1 MVIYSRYFNQ
11 QSGEVFIALRLP
23 APGFF
28 PKAQGGIQMKK
39 GLIFKMFVYFLAVSC
54 LLLMNEFTRMIAE
67 ANQTIPVGRMVSHG
81 GVKFQV
87 KENSWEKVETPFP
100 VFEGMKIRTEEGEA
114 VLALAQKT
122 RIEVGSDSVFYF
134 DQRDQFNLL
143 QGKVSFRVQ
152 PDVPLRFKA
161 GNLSISKSY
170 PLQTA
175 KGSFIALT
183 KDMEFAGSILMH
195 SKGSVTVKSIQGS
208 LSVTDSNGAL
218 VASLSTGESITLPS
232 VVASSK
238 SPTLMANA
246 QPKLTEGAIE
256 EEGFL
261 GLSTWTWVGI
271 ADVAAFTGAAIA
283 VSASGRG
290 ADRGV
295 APVCP

>member
-1 MVIYSRYFNQ
+1 
-11 QSGEVFIALRLP
+11 
-23 APGFF
+23 
-28 PKAQGGIQMKK
+28 MKK

-100 VFEGMKIRTEEGEA
+100 VFEGMKIRTENGEA

-161 GNLSISKSY
+161 GSLWVNNSY
-170 PLQTA
+170 PLQSA
-175 KGSFIALT
+175 KGSSVVLT
-183 KDMEFAGSILMH
+183 KDKGFAGSILMH

-218 VASLSTGESITLPS
+218 VASLLTGESITLPS

-246 QPKLTEGAIE
+246 NPEGTGGAAPAAG
-256 EEGFL
+256 EGFL

-283 VSASGRG
+283 VSTSGRG